1 MYVSL
6 RVEEEEQESVND
18 KVTRFSPLPGFI
30 SSVK

>member
-18 KVTRFSPLPGFI
+18 KVRFSPLPGFI